1 MYLPYWCL
9 LVIFSVV
16 SSIIAFLW
24 GHKSGQFT
32 DQKRASYL
40 ALNEEY
46 INSASSDKPRGPAGE
61 RRFVGILFGIIF
73 AVMLLSCLITLIMAV

>member
-1 MYLPYWCL
+1 MYLPYWSL

-16 SSIIAFLW
+16 TSIIAFLW
-24 GHKSGQFT
+24 GYKSGQFS

-46 INSASSDKPRGPAGE
+46 INSTARARRSVPAGE
-61 RRFVGILFGIIF
+61 GRFAGIIF
-73 AVMLLSCLITLIMAV
+73 AVIFAVMMISCVITFLLAV

>member
-1 MYLPYWCL
+1 MYLPYWSL

-24 GHKSGQFT
+24 GHRSGQFT

-46 INSASSDKPRGPAGE
+46 LNSTGIKPRDAKRPQ
-61 RRFVGILFGIIF
+61 RVLVIFFGAIFTVMII
-73 AVMLLSCLITLIMAV
+73 SCLITFIMAV

>member
-1 MYLPYWCL
+1 MYLPYWSL

-24 GHKSGQFT
+24 GHKSGQFS

-46 INSASSDKPRGPAGE
+46 INSTGSVKPPVSSGGL
-61 RRFVGILFGIIF
+61 RFSRIFFGVIFTVMMISCIITF
-73 AVMLLSCLITLIMAV
+73 IIAV

>member
-1 MYLPYWCL
+1 MYLSYWGL

-24 GHKSGQFT
+24 GHRSGQFT

-46 INSASSDKPRGPAGE
+46 INTASIMKPRGFKKE
-61 RRFVGILFGIIF
+61 RRFLGIIFGIIF
-73 AVMLLSCLITLIMAV
+73 TVMIISCLITLIMVV

>member
-1 MYLPYWCL
+1 MYLPYWSL

-16 SSIIAFLW
+16 SSIMAFLW
-24 GHKSGQFT
+24 GYKSGQFS

-46 INSASSDKPRGPAGE
+46 INSTGSTRPSVSGGE
-61 RRFVGILFGIIF
+61 RRFVGIFFAVIF
-73 AVMLLSCLITLIMAV
+73 AAMMISCIITFIVAV

>member
-1 MYLPYWCL
+1 MYLSYWSL

-24 GHKSGQFT
+24 GHRSGQFT

-46 INSASSDKPRGPAGE
+46 INTAGSMKPCGSKRE
-61 RRFVGILFGIIF
+61 RRFLGIFFGIIF
-73 AVMLLSCLITLIMAV
+73 TVMIISCLITLIMAV

>member
-1 MYLPYWCL
+1 MYLPYWSL

-24 GHKSGQFT
+24 GYKSGQFS

-46 INSASSDKPRGPAGE
+46 INSTGGAGQSVSAGK
-61 RRFVGILFGIIF
+61 RRFIGIFFAVIF
-73 AVMLLSCLITLIMAV
+73 AVMMISCIITFIVAV